1 MSVEDFR
8 EHHRA
13 IRDRLARRSERA
25 LERGERDD
33 LNALIALLEG
43 DLLVHARAE
52 RDHMYPAVD
61 ELVRQHGRATAT
73 MDIDH
78 EVIAKRVRTVA
89 LVVER
94 LRVSRGRERTEAKRA
109 LREALLRLEA
119 LLDVH
124 MEKEERVYVPLIET
138 HLSVDERRALLGKM
152 HADLTEAGAERTLDA
167 RTIPV
172 TLRHDEIFAMFDR
185 LAVGE
190 SFILAN
196 DHEPR
201 ALAYEL
207 SRKHPGAFRWEDIER
222 GPVWRVRITRVAPR

>member
-25 LERGERDD
+25 LARGERDD

-52 RDHMYPAVD
+52 RDHLYPAVD
-61 ELVRQHGRATAT
+61 ELVRAHGRATAT

-78 EVIAKRVRTVA
+78 EVIEKRVRDVA
-89 LVVER
+89 AAVER
-94 LRVSRGRERTEAKRA
+94 LRASEGRERSEARRT

-124 MEKEERVYVPLIET
+124 MEKEERVYVPLIEA
-138 HLSVDERRALLGKM
+138 HLSIDERRALLAKM
-152 HADLTEAGAERTLDA
+152 HADVTETGAERTLDA
-167 RTIPV
+167 RAIPRP
-172 TLRHDEIFAMFDR
+172 LRHEEIFAMFRR
-185 LAVGE
+185 LEVGQ
-190 SFILAN
+190 SFILVN

-201 ALAYEL
+201 ALAFEL
-207 SRKHPGAFRWEDIER
+207 SREHPGAFRWEDVER
-222 GPVWRVRITRVAPR
+222 GAVWRVRITRVAPG